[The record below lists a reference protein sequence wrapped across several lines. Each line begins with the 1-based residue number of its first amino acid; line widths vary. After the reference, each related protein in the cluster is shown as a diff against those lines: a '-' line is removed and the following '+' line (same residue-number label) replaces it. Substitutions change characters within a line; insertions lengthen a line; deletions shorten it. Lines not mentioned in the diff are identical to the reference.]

1 MKGLLNPASW
11 CCAAKSHSC
20 NAAVKWIATPIQR
33 SVFLFALFLVL
44 APFNGS
50 FGQAFPITMGQINTC
65 AGAFLD
71 SGGQGGGGYGNN
83 ENFTAVICPTT
94 AGDAISLQ
102 WITFNLSTQGPNPI
116 DRIRIWDGNS
126 TAATFLGE
134 YTGTQLQGLI
144 TSATTFNLTGCLT
157 VQFISNGAGTG
168 IFAAAITC
176 YTPCE
181 RPTADATMS
190 VPTPALVCMDEVLT
204 FDGSGSFPAPG
215 FNIAQY
221 NWDFDDGTTA
231 SGPTVS
237 HSFSEPGEYIVQLY
251 ILDDNNCAS
260 TNLVDLQVL
269 VSTVPSFEGT
279 VQSVETCLGATVDLF
294 GAVTA
299 TTWTGEPENNFG
311 PPVLLPDDLGIPFT
325 SEVMFTQFDP
335 GQTLMNVN
343 DLLSICVDM
352 EHSFMGDLV
361 ISATC
366 PNGQNVI
373 FHQQGGGGTDLG
385 IPGPGSNVGTC
396 YTYCWS
402 PTATNGTWVQN
413 SGGITLPAG
422 TYQSLNPMSGFVGC
436 PLNGTWTITFVDLWA
451 ADDGWLCGWEVN
463 VNPAIIPDVTTFTPV
478 VGTSADSAFWSG
490 PFLTPDATNP
500 LNATATPTGSG
511 DFEYTLSVTDNF
523 GCTYDTT
530 ITVTVAP
537 QIEIDA
543 GPEIVLCNDPLPM
556 AGALVANGAPP
567 SCTYTLNLFDSG
579 NNGWGGFVGTANVTL
594 SVNGVANNYTV
605 AAGSLATF
613 TIPITPGATITISYS
628 AAALGGNNGQNSFNL
643 TNDQGVIVYQSV
655 NGPPNG
661 QLYSGIATCG
671 GSTSPTQFQWSP
683 ATGLTDPTSLT
694 TNVYTSSPTWYYLTA
709 FPVGQPECA
718 VLDSVLVSPD
728 PSIDAGL
735 DNALTICAS
744 QPTFLMTDSLGG
756 TPDPGGVWTAATGTT
771 VPNSFSPS
779 TGAPGIYTYT
789 VTSAVGCVATAEL
802 EITIIPADDPS
813 CCGEVDAGEPAFSCT
828 LTIALDAT
836 PGNTGVG
843 IWSGPTGA
851 VFANATQAQTTVTMP
866 PGSGG
871 SYWFYWT
878 ENDGAF
884 CFLVDSVEMTFT
896 DPIEIS
902 FVTTDAI
909 CFSYCDGTAEAS
921 IEGGNSGPIN
931 YAWSSGATGPGLD
944 AVAGLCAGNYSL
956 SVTDDQGCT
965 GSANFSIGEPAL
977 LQIDAITT
985 VPETCFGV
993 CDGSITVID
1002 LEAVEYSFDG
1012 GTTWGSLPTRENLCV
1027 APYSIQIR
1035 DVAGCIGT
1043 GSTEITGPPLV
1054 VADFT
1059 WSPNP
1064 TNVNNPAIIFS
1075 NQSTGAN
1082 RFEWDI
1088 AGLSSVSTTDA
1099 QYRFTDREPGVYEV
1113 CLIAFN
1119 SNDCSDSVCYNVII
1133 DDVLFVYVPNAFTPD
1148 GDGVNETFFMSTSI
1162 GTITEFEM
1170 LIFDR
1175 WGQVVFET
1183 KDFGEAWTGKYRNSG
1198 ELLPT
1203 GVYSYRI
1210 NYAIP
1215 ETSMRR
1221 QLLGS
1226 VTLMR

>member
-1 MKGLLNPASW
+1 MEGKESMVQQHEDAAIATRYSLSMSERRYNLFGLVLLLSVAFM
-11 CCAAKSHSC
+11 ASHSRTY
-20 NAAVKWIATPIQR
+20 A
-33 SVFLFALFLVL
+33 
-44 APFNGS
+44 
-50 FGQAFPITMGQINTC
+50 QAFPITMGQINTC

-71 SGGQGGGGYGNN
+71 SGGQGGSGYGNN

-102 WITFNLSTQGPNPI
+102 WVTFNLNTQGPNPI
-116 DRIRIWDGNS
+116 DRLRIWDGNS
-126 TAATFLGE
+126 TAATYLGE

-181 RPTADATMS
+181 RPTAEAVMS
-190 VPTPALVCMDEVLT
+190 IPTPALVCMGEELT

-215 FNIAQY
+215 FAIDQY
-221 NWDFDDGTTA
+221 NWDFADGTTA
-231 SGPTVS
+231 TGPTAT
-237 HSFSEPGEYIVQLY
+237 HAFDEPGEYIVQLY
-251 ILDDNNCAS
+251 ILDNNNCAS

-269 VSTVPSFEGT
+269 VSTVPSFTGT
-279 VQSVETCLGATVDLF
+279 VQSVETCLGATVDLT

-299 TTWTGEPENNFG
+299 TTWTGVPENNFG

-325 SEVMFTQFDP
+325 SEVSFTQFEP
-335 GQTLMNVN
+335 GQTLMNVS

-402 PTATNGTWVQN
+402 PSATNGTWVQN
-413 SGGITLPAG
+413 SGGTTLPAG

-436 PLNGTWTITFVDLWA
+436 PLNGTWTVTFVDLWA

-478 VGTSADSAFWSG
+478 VGTTADSAFWTG
-490 PFLTPDATNP
+490 PFLTPDPTNP

-511 DFEYTLSVTDNF
+511 IFDYTFTATDNF

-530 ITVTVAP
+530 ITVTIAP
-537 QIEIDA
+537 QIVIDA
-543 GPEIVLCNDPLPM
+543 GPDIVLCNDPLPM

-567 SCTYTLNLFDSG
+567 NCTYTLNLFDSG
-579 NNGWGGFVGTANVTL
+579 NNGWGGFIGAANVTL
-594 SVNGVANNYTV
+594 SVNGVATNYTV

-613 TIPITPGATITISYS
+613 TIPITPGATIVISYT

-643 TNDQGVIVYQSV
+643 TNDQGIVVYQSV
-655 NGPPNG
+655 NGPANG
-661 QLYSGIATCG
+661 QLFSGIATCG

-683 ATGLTDPTSLT
+683 ATGLTNPTSLT
-694 TNVYTSSPTWYYLTA
+694 TNVYTTSPTWYYLSA
-709 FPVGQPECA
+709 FPVGKPECA
-718 VLDSVLVSPD
+718 VVDSVLVSPD
-728 PSIDAGL
+728 PSIDPGL
-735 DNALTICAS
+735 DNTLTICAS
-744 QPTFLMTDSLGG
+744 QPSFLMTDSLGG
-756 TPDPGGVWTAATGTT
+756 TPDLGGVWTNSGGANVPGT
-771 VPNSFSPS
+771 FSPL
-779 TGAPGIYTYT
+779 TGASGTYTYT
-789 VTSAVGCVATAEL
+789 VTSAAGCVATSEL

-813 CCGEVDAGEPAFSCT
+813 CCGDVDAGEPAFSCT
-828 LTIALDAT
+828 LSIELDAT

-843 IWSGPTGA
+843 IWTGPIGA
-851 VFANATQAQTTVTMP
+851 QFDNASDPQTSVTMP
-866 PGSGG
+866 AGSGG
-871 SYWFYWT
+871 SHWFYWT

-896 DPIEIS
+896 DPIIIS
-902 FVTTDAI
+902 FTTTDAV
-909 CFSYCDGTAEAS
+909 CYTYCDGTASAELV
-921 IEGGNSGPIN
+921 GGNPGVMN
-931 YAWSSGATGPGLD
+931 FAWSNGPSGAGTI
-944 AVAGLCAGNYSL
+944 AVTGLCAGSYSL
-956 SVTDDQGCT
+956 TVTDAQGCT
-965 GSANFSIGEPAL
+965 GSGSFTIEEPIL
-977 LQIDAITT
+977 LEIDAVTSI
-985 VPETCFGV
+985 PETCFGS
-993 CDGSITVID
+993 CDGSILITD
-1002 LEAVEYSFDG
+1002 AQAVEYSFDN
-1012 GTTWGSLPTRENLCV
+1012 GTTWDTSPLLESLCV
-1027 APYSIQIR
+1027 GAFDLRIR
-1035 DVAGCIGT
+1035 DVSGCIGT
-1043 GSTEITGPPLV
+1043 GSTEITGPPPV

-1064 TNVNNPAIIFS
+1064 TNVNNPAIIFF
-1075 NQSTGAN
+1075 NASTGAI
-1082 RFEWDI
+1082 RYEWDI
-1088 AGLSSVSTTDA
+1088 AGLASTSTADA

-1113 CLIAFN
+1113 CLTAFN
-1119 SNDCSDSVCYNVII
+1119 SNECSDTVCYNVVI

-1148 GDGVNETFFMSTSI
+1148 GDDVNDTFHMSTSI
-1162 GTITEFEM
+1162 GTITDFEM

-1183 KDFGEAWTGKYRNSG
+1183 KDFGAGWNGKYRNSG
-1198 ELLPT
+1198 EILPT
-1203 GVYSYRI
+1203 GIYTYRI

-1215 ETSMRR
+1215 ETSIRR
-1221 QLLGS
+1221 QLMGS
-1226 VTLMR
+1226 VTLLK